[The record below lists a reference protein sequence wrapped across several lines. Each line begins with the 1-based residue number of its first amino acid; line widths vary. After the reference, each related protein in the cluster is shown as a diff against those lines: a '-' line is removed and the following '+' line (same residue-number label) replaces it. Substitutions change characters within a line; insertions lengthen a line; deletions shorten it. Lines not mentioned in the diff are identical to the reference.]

1 MNNNSLKEPLINNT
15 NEIIDKPTDQHMNE
29 NNKNNEPCC
38 CDCNC
43 SGDDWRDLC
52 LICFI
57 CSHLK

>member
-15 NEIIDKPTDQHMNE
+15 NNIIDKPTDQNMDK
-29 NNKNNEPCC
+29 NNKNNEPC